1 MSRGK
6 RYDTEPKLNMKKV
19 FAVIIA
25 IAVIIMFIFIIKKLL
40 VKDKDTGTIS
50 SSSYFALYKD
60 NKWGVINSNGDIVID
75 PAYQEMIV
83 IPNSKNAIFICTYDI
98 DYETGEYKTKV
109 LNEKNQEIFT
119 NYDKVEAIA
128 NKDENNNLWYEENI
142 LKVEKNGKYGII
154 NSTGKEL
161 TLIEYDEITASAGIK
176 NSLKVKKDNKYGII
190 NEDGKVVIP
199 TSYADI
205 EEIGKDNKSGFIVK
219 NENNKYG
226 VIDYSNNVILN
237 CDYNKIYKI
246 HSNDLYVVTE
256 NTLQKVVRTAENGTS
271 TDVLVKGYDEI
282 TDILATKDSGVIF
295 KKANKY
301 GIMDLSGNV
310 ILDAQYDYLKEAKTG
325 IFIAKKGD
333 KYGIINNSNEEKL
346 AFNYTS
352 INYNE
357 KADIYVAED
366 SELNS
371 SILNNNL
378 ETKLTGF
385 LLELNTDKG
394 YIKMRIDGQYKYYNL
409 KFEEKYEILIKYY
422 NQNGNIN
429 IKQKQIY
436 ENYPVGKWLANFR
449 EAYKNNKLPEDQVE
463 KLNKLNML
471 WSDVK
476 KVSSIS
482 LFNKKYE
489 ILKAYYEEYG
499 NLNISTKQVYKSY
512 PVGDYVKQF
521 RDSYRKQGNYT
532 FLSESQIKQL
542 ESIDMVWNPK
552 QEKEIIKEEVPSYFI
567 KKYKNKSSRQVIIL
581 YKYLNN
587 IVNEEKLLNEL
598 KRIYKTE
605 EVKALYTKAYYLYK
619 NIFDKLKVSEKEYN
633 SIIDYSWKIGVRNA
647 FIQEG
652 ETQNESFIPDFTTFR
667 E

>member
-6 RYDTEPKLNMKKV
+6 RYDREIIVLMKKV

-161 TLIEYDEITASAGIK
+161 TSIEYDEITASAGIK

-256 NTLQKVVRTAENGTS
+256 NTLQIVVRTAENGTS

-282 TDILATKDSGVIF
+282 TGLLATQDSGVIF
-295 KKANKY
+295 KKEIKNL
-301 GIMDLSGNV
+301 IIELS
-310 ILDAQYDYLKEAKTG
+310 
-325 IFIAKKGD
+325 
-333 KYGIINNSNEEKL
+333 
-346 AFNYTS
+346 
-352 INYNE
+352 
-357 KADIYVAED
+357 
-366 SELNS
+366 
-371 SILNNNL
+371 
-378 ETKLTGF
+378 
-385 LLELNTDKG
+385 
-394 YIKMRIDGQYKYYNL
+394 
-409 KFEEKYEILIKYY
+409 
-422 NQNGNIN
+422 
-429 IKQKQIY
+429 
-436 ENYPVGKWLANFR
+436 
-449 EAYKNNKLPEDQVE
+449 
-463 KLNKLNML
+463 
-471 WSDVK
+471 
-476 KVSSIS
+476 
-482 LFNKKYE
+482 
-489 ILKAYYEEYG
+489 
-499 NLNISTKQVYKSY
+499 
-512 PVGDYVKQF
+512 
-521 RDSYRKQGNYT
+521 
-532 FLSESQIKQL
+532 
-542 ESIDMVWNPK
+542 
-552 QEKEIIKEEVPSYFI
+552 
-567 KKYKNKSSRQVIIL
+567 
-581 YKYLNN
+581 
-587 IVNEEKLLNEL
+587 
-598 KRIYKTE
+598 
-605 EVKALYTKAYYLYK
+605 
-619 NIFDKLKVSEKEYN
+619 
-633 SIIDYSWKIGVRNA
+633 
-647 FIQEG
+647 
-652 ETQNESFIPDFTTFR
+652 
-667 E
+667 

>member
-128 NKDENNNLWYEENI
+128 NKDEHNNLWYEENI

-161 TLIEYDEITASAGIK
+161 TSIEYDEITASAGIK

-409 KFEEKYEILIKYY
+409 KFEEKQESDIFPNRTLFLSKKDGKYGFVDKTGKVIVDYAYDDAMEQNDYGFVAVKKDNKWGSINSKGTVIQEPTYNLDDYLLINFIGRWHLGLDINMNYY
-422 NQNGNIN
+422 NQ
-429 IKQKQIY
+429 
-436 ENYPVGKWLANFR
+436 E
-449 EAYKNNKLPEDQVE
+449 
-463 KLNKLNML
+463 
-471 WSDVK
+471 
-476 KVSSIS
+476 
-482 LFNKKYE
+482 
-489 ILKAYYEEYG
+489 
-499 NLNISTKQVYKSY
+499 
-512 PVGDYVKQF
+512 
-521 RDSYRKQGNYT
+521 
-532 FLSESQIKQL
+532 
-542 ESIDMVWNPK
+542 
-552 QEKEIIKEEVPSYFI
+552 
-567 KKYKNKSSRQVIIL
+567 
-581 YKYLNN
+581 
-587 IVNEEKLLNEL
+587 
-598 KRIYKTE
+598 
-605 EVKALYTKAYYLYK
+605 
-619 NIFDKLKVSEKEYN
+619 
-633 SIIDYSWKIGVRNA
+633 
-647 FIQEG
+647 
-652 ETQNESFIPDFTTFR
+652 
-667 E
+667 